1 MQSPSRITKRPSDAK
16 INLRISFTSADLKDA
31 RWRPTQ
37 EEGTSACAGFI
48 FCSWKR
54 AQTGASEKI
63 WIDPVCSSFLFP
75 DYTGQNPFILSNVWG
90 WNGLH
95 TGNHKVW
102 GKLMV
107 GDVFHAV
114 CIILPHDVF
123 LLSWDMTFMNSTGW
137 CLHANT
143 RGFFAGLWEFVFF
156 TAHSPL
162 RLFKAMR
169 YCKIINS
176 NKLWW

>member
-1 MQSPSRITKRPSDAK
+1 MAVNARGRYMRVRGFYVLLMKSCANWGECEFELIQYVLLSSFRITQDK
-16 INLRISFTSADLKDA
+16 
-31 RWRPTQ
+31 
-37 EEGTSACAGFI
+37 
-48 FCSWKR
+48 
-54 AQTGASEKI
+54 
-63 WIDPVCSSFLFP
+63 
-75 DYTGQNPFILSNVWG
+75 NPFILSNVWG

-123 LLSWDMTFMNSTGW
+123 LWSWDMTFMSSIGW

-169 YCKIINS
+169 YSKIINS
-176 NKLWW
+176 NKLWR

>member
-1 MQSPSRITKRPSDAK
+1 MQDGGQRKRK
-16 INLRISFTSADLKDA
+16 VWA
-31 RWRPTQ
+31 RARSLCFAH
-37 EEGTSACAGFI
+37 ESVRKLG
-48 FCSWKR
+48 R
-54 AQTGASEKI
+54 VRI
-63 WIDPVCSSFLFP
+63 WIDPICSSFLFP

-114 CIILPHDVF
+114 CIILPRDVF
-123 LLSWDMTFMNSTGW
+123 LWSWDMTFMSSIGW

-169 YCKIINS
+169 YSKITNS